1 MENQFKEICIKLG
14 NIHERIDTLE
24 QQQMSLEDEMK
35 SSTSVTNSS
44 SSSTQDI
51 KTRIHLQVN
60 IHLIMIKCKLCID
73 LCI

>member
-1 MENQFKEICIKLG
+1 MENQFKEIG
-14 NIHERIDTLE
+14 NIHKRIDTLK

-35 SSTSVTNSS
+35 SSTSVRSSS

-60 IHLIMIKCKLCID
+60 IHLIMIKCKLCTD
-73 LCI
+73 LCIYFLS

>member
-14 NIHERIDTLE
+14 NIHERIDTFE

-35 SSTSVTNSS
+35 SSTSVTSS
-44 SSSTQDI
+44 SSVSTQDI
-51 KTRIHLQVN
+51 KPKIHLQVN
-60 IHLIMIKCKLCID
+60 IYLIMIKCKLCTD